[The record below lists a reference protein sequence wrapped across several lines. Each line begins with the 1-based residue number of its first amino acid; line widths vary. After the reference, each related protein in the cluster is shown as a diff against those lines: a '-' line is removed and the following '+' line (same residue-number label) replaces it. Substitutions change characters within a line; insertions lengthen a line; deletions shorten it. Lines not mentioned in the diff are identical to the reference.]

1 MGWTWSLLLTQRKVS
16 LSLSYCFT
24 VRWAL
29 TLTTMS
35 TTPGCFVCLVVLIVC
50 ICFCLTTNN
59 SLRFTPFTPRTLI
72 ISFVLKEA
80 MFFRGRS
87 WMTFP
92 MVVIWS
98 SALTLTWRFRFISL
112 PYTSVFL
119 QFNRKAYY
127 WFANSVKWWMSS
139 LSNVTNIIDGTYS
152 PDNVSSILIN

>member
-72 ISFVLKEA
+72 ISSVLKEA
-80 MFFRGRS
+80 MFFS
-87 WMTFP
+87 WAVLDDFP
-92 MVVIWS
+92 HGGNMVLSLDVNLAVPIH
-98 SALTLTWRFRFISL
+98 FIAV
-112 PYTSVFL
+112 Y
-119 QFNRKAYY
+119 
-127 WFANSVKWWMSS
+127 
-139 LSNVTNIIDGTYS
+139 IC
-152 PDNVSSILIN
+152 VSTVQQESILLIR